1 MQARSFIVA
10 TVVLAGACA
19 PAMHTVVGT
28 GQAMAG
34 QRDGRLVGT
43 WELVSTVA
51 TRNDSTIMQGGP
63 PDIMAVKIL
72 NATDYAVIT
81 RRGGQFMR
89 AGGGRYTLS
98 GSTYTEMVDIASGQY
113 APNTSA
119 TFTITL
125 EGDRWTT
132 EGGTTTTRFREVW
145 RRVR

>member
-1 MQARSFIVA
+1 MQTRALI
-10 TVVLAGACA
+10 TVTLLFAAACA
-19 PAMHTVVGT
+19 PAVRTVVST
-28 GQAMAG
+28 GEAMA
-34 QRDGRLVGT
+34 QRDGRLIGT

-51 TRNDSTIMQGGP
+51 TRNDSTLMQGGP
-63 PDIMAVKIL
+63 PDIQAIKIL

-113 APNTSA
+113 PPNTSA

-125 EGDRWTT
+125 DGDRWTT